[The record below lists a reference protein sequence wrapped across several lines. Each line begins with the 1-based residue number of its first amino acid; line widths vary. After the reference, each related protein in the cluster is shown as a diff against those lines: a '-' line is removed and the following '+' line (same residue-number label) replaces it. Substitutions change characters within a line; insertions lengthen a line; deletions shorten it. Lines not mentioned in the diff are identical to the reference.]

1 VLGIADDYG
10 SDYKPLHAVDIATFF
25 SIYSIILIDCCVF
38 TIQGFT
44 MRFPTLRSATA
55 QIAAALC
62 LLTTAAVPA
71 FAAPV
76 KNIVVVH
83 GAFADAAGWRP
94 VYNILTKDGYHVTLV
109 QQPLTSFNDDV
120 TATKRVLDSL
130 DSPCV
135 LVGHSYAGAIISE
148 AGNDDHVK
156 SLVYIAA
163 HALDAG
169 ETMADNGKKY
179 PGAPLS
185 IVGTPDNFV
194 HLKPADYPSQFAP
207 DLPRAQAEFEA
218 HAQIPLAA
226 SEFSAQISDPAWKTK
241 PSWYMVAKA
250 DKIINPELER
260 MYAARAH
267 ANTVEINGA
276 SHAVFESHPREVAA
290 LIEQAA
296 QLSDQ

>member
-1 VLGIADDYG
+1 
-10 SDYKPLHAVDIATFF
+10 
-25 SIYSIILIDCCVF
+25 
-38 TIQGFT
+38 

-55 QIAAALC
+55 QIVAALC
-62 LLTTAAVPA
+62 LLTTTAMPA
-71 FAAPV
+71 LAAPV
-76 KNIVVVH
+76 KNIVLVH

-94 VYNILTKDGYHVTLV
+94 VYNILTKDGYDVTLV

-130 DSPCV
+130 DGPCV

-156 SLVYIAA
+156 SLVYITA

-169 ETMADNGKKY
+169 ETMAGNGKKY
-179 PGAPLS
+179 PGAAPLS
-185 IVGTPDNFV
+185 IIGSSDNFV
-194 HLKPADYPSQFAP
+194 HLKPVDYPSQFAP
-207 DLPRAQAEFEA
+207 DLPRAQADFEA

-226 SEFSAQISDPAWKTK
+226 SEFSAQVSDPAWKAK

-250 DKIINPELER
+250 DKIISPDLQR

-267 ANTVEINGA
+267 ANTVEVNGA

-296 QLSDQ
+296 QQSGQ

>member
-1 VLGIADDYG
+1 MQCIEFGDGAFAQAVGIAI
-10 SDYKPLHAVDIATFF
+10 LL
-25 SIYSIILIDCCVF
+25 SIHSTILICLRSL
-38 TIQGFT
+38 TTQGLI
-44 MRFPTLRSATA
+44 MRFPTLRSVVA
-55 QIAAALC
+55 QAISALC
-62 LLTTAAVPA
+62 LHTITAVPA
-71 FAAPV
+71 LAAPV

-120 TATKRVLDSL
+120 TATKRVLNSL
-130 DSPCV
+130 DGPCV
-135 LVGHSYAGAIISE
+135 LVGHSYAGTVISE
-148 AGNDDHVK
+148 AGNDGHVK

-163 HALDAG
+163 HAPDAG
-169 ETMADNGKKY
+169 ETMADNNKKY
-179 PGAPLS
+179 PGTPVS

-194 HLKPADYPSQFAP
+194 YLKPTDYPSQFAP

-226 SEFSAQISDPAWKTK
+226 SEFSAQVSDPAWKTK
-241 PSWYMVAKA
+241 PSWYMVATA
-250 DKIINPELER
+250 DKMMSPNLQR

-267 ANTVEINGA
+267 ANTVAIDGA

-296 QLSDQ
+296 QHSGE

>member
-1 VLGIADDYG
+1 
-10 SDYKPLHAVDIATFF
+10 
-25 SIYSIILIDCCVF
+25 
-38 TIQGFT
+38 
-44 MRFPTLRSATA
+44 MRFPTLRSTA
-55 QIAAALC
+55 AQAAAALC
-62 LLTTAAVPA
+62 LLTTAATPA

-120 TATKRVLDSL
+120 AATKRVLNSL
-130 DSPCV
+130 DGPCV

-169 ETMADNGKKY
+169 ETEASNGKKY
-179 PGAPLS
+179 PNSTKA
-185 IVGTPDNFV
+185 IVKTRDNF
-194 HLKPADYPSQFAP
+194 LYLNPADFPADFAA

-218 HAQIPLAA
+218 HSQMPTSAAVFTAQV
-226 SEFSAQISDPAWKTK
+226 SNPAWKNK

-250 DKIINPELER
+250 DKIINPNLER
-260 MYAARAH
+260 MYAARAKAH
-267 ANTVEINGA
+267 TVEIDGA
-276 SHAVFESHPREVAA
+276 SHSVYESHPKEVAA
-290 LIEQAA
+290 MIEQAA
-296 QLSDQ
+296 Q